1 MPAKDPTPLRD
12 VLEAVV
18 RGAHLAL
25 LERNVA
31 PDWVEP
37 FVSELQHRIKS
48 KSLADVT
55 ADFIRIIA
63 TSEEAKAKLPALLG
77 AGSAGGAAGGGL
89 QSLAAPAIAARP
101 AALACIGLGGMPAAA
116 GILRAAGLRRWAGP
130 LDWMTIPAEAVRDAL
145 VDDFSLLMLPAEH
158 QPIPAND
165 RPPGQPGFLCR
176 HARYSEQY
184 GPTLFHVA
192 DPTTPDGYA
201 ALERGVLRLREAL
214 RGLHGKLLLQLVE
227 EDRDTA
233 QVFAQTAEFLDRTA
247 RGATLVTV
255 ALVAGDPEG
264 PFPEMELAEAIG
276 PHRLLRCR
284 TLSGT
289 DGLGFADPLDDAVI
303 LRGALA
309 APMQP

>member
-37 FVSELQHRIKS
+37 FVGELQSRLRS
-48 KSLADVT
+48 KSLTDVM

-63 TSEEAKAKLPALLG
+63 TSEEGRSKLSALLG
-77 AGSAGGAAGGGL
+77 TAGTGGGGGL
-89 QSLAAPAIAARP
+89 QALAAPAVAARP
-101 AALACIGLGGMPAAA
+101 AALACIPLGTMPAAA
-116 GILRAAGLRRWAGP
+116 GLLRAAGLRRWAGP
-130 LDWMTIPAEAVRDAL
+130 FDWMTIPAEAVRDAL
-145 VDDFSLLMLPAEH
+145 VDDFSLLLLPSEH
-158 QPIPAND
+158 QPIPASE

-176 HARYSEQY
+176 HLRYSEQY
-184 GPTLFHVA
+184 GPTLFHVT
-192 DPTTPDGYA
+192 DPTTPQGYA
-201 ALERGVLRLREAL
+201 ALERGVLRLREGL

-227 EDRDTA
+227 EDRDSV

-255 ALVAGDPEG
+255 ALVEGQPEG
-264 PFPEMELAEAIG
+264 PFPEMELAETLG
-276 PHRLLRCR
+276 PHRYLRCR

-289 DGLGFADPLDDAVI
+289 EGLGFADPLDDAVI

-309 APMQP
+309 APLQA

>member
-31 PDWVEP
+31 PDWLTP
-37 FVSELQHRIKS
+37 FVGELQHRLKS
-48 KSLADVT
+48 KPLAEVT

-63 TSEEAKAKLPALLG
+63 TSEEAKAKLPALIG
-77 AGSAGGAAGGGL
+77 AVGTGGGGGL
-89 QSLAAPAIAARP
+89 QALAAPAVAARP
-101 AALACIGLGGMPAAA
+101 AALACIALGAMPPAA

-130 LDWMTIPAEAVRDAL
+130 FDWMTIPAEAVRDAL

-158 QPIPAND
+158 QPIPASE

-176 HARYSEQY
+176 HARYSELY

-192 DPTTPDGYA
+192 DPTTPDGFA
-201 ALERGVLRLREAL
+201 ALERGVLRLREGL

-233 QVFAQTAEFLDRTA
+233 RTFAQTAEFLDRTA

-255 ALVAGDPEG
+255 ALVEGSPEG
-264 PFPEMELAEAIG
+264 PFPEMELAEAAG

-289 DGLGFADPLDDAVI
+289 DGIGFADPLDDAVI

-309 APMQP
+309 APQQ